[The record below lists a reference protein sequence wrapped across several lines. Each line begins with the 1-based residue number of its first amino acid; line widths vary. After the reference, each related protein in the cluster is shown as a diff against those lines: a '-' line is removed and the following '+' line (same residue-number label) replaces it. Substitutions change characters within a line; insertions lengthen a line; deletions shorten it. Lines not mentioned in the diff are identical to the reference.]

1 LKEKKGSQFVDCQAP
16 SLTFL
21 FPFYLNGDVTP
32 EEARQIE
39 SHVPGCPECQRKLS
53 CVVAIAEHGLP
64 SWRNQSGGVRSG
76 KKLAI
81 HPRH

>member
-1 LKEKKGSQFVDCQAP
+1 MKEKKGLQFASCQAP
-16 SLTFL
+16 DLKFL

-64 SWRNQSGGVRSG
+64 SWRNRDGGFRSG
-76 KKLAI
+76 KKLVI
-81 HPRH
+81 DPRH